1 MAMKKFAA
9 GSIIYEAGQP
19 ISSYDVIIS
28 GSVTVAP
35 ENSDILLEK
44 GDVLGVIDSYRG
56 IYENTYT
63 ADSDTTIII
72 YPYNGPL
79 SIVDMLKA
87 NKDLSIIL
95 FTSTCKQLCN
105 ILKDY
110 SQCNK
115 NAELLYSFLEDDYK
129 KYKALCIQN
138 KLQAKSLPT
147 IEELVPM
154 VSEERIDPWLF
165 PYYESMRALSKDDLK
180 TFFAE
185 RYDLCA
191 GTLLKASQDMSS
203 IKQLH
208 TYSVDY
214 FNFLSE
220 LLLNENGLDF
230 FDLYTD
236 LYYRILQKGEES
248 PIVLSMIEKIIDF
261 MENNEAIEADLFYK
275 RTDEFREF
283 ILQIPKERE
292 LKLQNT
298 FQGESAISLQ
308 DSLDVILSYADC
320 PKDTNINFKKYITE
334 YKKLEDKSS
343 TEDFAISLRKKI
355 TVLFH
360 EIYNSAFVI
369 SIQDK
374 NIPTILK
381 MFFLFG
387 YVDEELAGIQNACY
401 LYGIANDFH
410 GNSEYG
416 VYTFYEWLMA
426 IYKGDK
432 EPCRNEFDVDY
443 GAYVHDLKL
452 HNKIDAKMEELMLS
466 DMAQKVDYELNN
478 MFTNVNKITFGQISN
493 YCPVLSES
501 NILKS
506 LEHSQLSASAIKE
519 NLDRIRQLDYSAY
532 YREMLYANTD
542 LGINKEMIQV
552 EILPDF
558 ILMPGIGT
566 RGVMWQEIEGKRR
579 TTPSRMMLPVF
590 YMPDLFEAITRLTG
604 EFRWEMCKRVQG
616 ARWNDAAEHSLTSD
630 YFDYLQFYRKNNE
643 LSPDTKEKIRLSLIR
658 SKNSFK
664 ESFVRDYIIWIVFE
678 SSGSPRLNK
687 SVRSV
692 LLTHCPFS
700 ANLIQSLKNNPMY
713 TESITHYET
722 KRLQKLHHYELI
734 LQKAKN
740 LNKKVP
746 QEIIEQIEFIKS

>member
-1 MAMKKFAA
+1 
-9 GSIIYEAGQP
+9 
-19 ISSYDVIIS
+19 
-28 GSVTVAP
+28 
-35 ENSDILLEK
+35 
-44 GDVLGVIDSYRG
+44 
-56 IYENTYT
+56 
-63 ADSDTTIII
+63 
-72 YPYNGPL
+72 
-79 SIVDMLKA
+79 
-87 NKDLSIIL
+87 
-95 FTSTCKQLCN
+95 
-105 ILKDY
+105 
-110 SQCNK
+110 
-115 NAELLYSFLEDDYK
+115 
-129 KYKALCIQN
+129 
-138 KLQAKSLPT
+138 
-147 IEELVPM
+147 
-154 VSEERIDPWLF
+154 EERIEPWLF
-165 PYYESMRALSKDDLK
+165 PYYESMRALSKEDLK

-191 GTLLKASQDMSS
+191 GTLLKASQDMSTF
-203 IKQLH
+203 KQLH

-214 FNFLSE
+214 YSFLSE
-220 LLLNENGLDF
+220 LLLNEDGLDF

-248 PIVLSMIEKIIDF
+248 PLILSMIEKIIDS
-261 MENNEAIEADLFYK
+261 MEENQNIDADLFYK
-275 RTDEFREF
+275 RTDEFRVL
-283 ILQIPKERE
+283 IRQIPKDRE
-292 LKLQNT
+292 LELQNT
-298 FQGESAISLQ
+298 SVIEPGVSLK
-308 DSLDVILSYADC
+308 DSLDVILTYAEC
-320 PKDTNINFKKYITE
+320 SKETNEHFKKYITE

-360 EIYNSAFVI
+360 EIYNSAFVN
-369 SIQDK
+369 SIKDH
-374 NIPTILK
+374 NVPIILK

-387 YVDEELAGIQNACY
+387 YVDEELAGLQNAQY
-401 LYGIANDFH
+401 LYRMASDFH
-410 GNSEYG
+410 GNSQEG

-426 IYKGDK
+426 IYKGLK

-443 GAYVHDLKL
+443 GSYVHDLKL
-452 HNKIDAKMEELMLS
+452 HNKIDGKTEEKMLC
-466 DMAQKVDYELNN
+466 DTAQKVDYELNN
-478 MFTNVNKITFGQISN
+478 MFTTVNKITFGQISN

-506 LEHSQLSASAIKE
+506 LEHSQLNATVIKDNLNRIR
-519 NLDRIRQLDYSAY
+519 NLDVSAY
-532 YREMLYANTD
+532 YRETLYANAD

-552 EILPDF
+552 EVLPDF
-558 ILMPGIGT
+558 ILLPGIGT

-643 LSPDTKEKIRLSLIR
+643 LSPDAKEKIRLSLIR

-664 ESFVRDYIIWIVFE
+664 ESFVRDYITWIVFE

-687 SVRSV
+687 PLRSI
-692 LLTHCPFS
+692 LLAHCPFS
-700 ANLIQSLKNNPMY
+700 SSLLQSLKNNPMY
-713 TESITHYET
+713 TESIALYET

-746 QEIIEQIEFIKS
+746 EEILEQIEFIQS

>member
-1 MAMKKFAA
+1 
-9 GSIIYEAGQP
+9 
-19 ISSYDVIIS
+19 
-28 GSVTVAP
+28 
-35 ENSDILLEK
+35 
-44 GDVLGVIDSYRG
+44 
-56 IYENTYT
+56 
-63 ADSDTTIII
+63 
-72 YPYNGPL
+72 
-79 SIVDMLKA
+79 
-87 NKDLSIIL
+87 
-95 FTSTCKQLCN
+95 
-105 ILKDY
+105 
-110 SQCNK
+110 
-115 NAELLYSFLEDDYK
+115 
-129 KYKALCIQN
+129 
-138 KLQAKSLPT
+138 
-147 IEELVPM
+147 
-154 VSEERIDPWLF
+154 
-165 PYYESMRALSKDDLK
+165 
-180 TFFAE
+180 
-185 RYDLCA
+185 
-191 GTLLKASQDMSS
+191 
-203 IKQLH
+203 
-208 TYSVDY
+208 
-214 FNFLSE
+214 
-220 LLLNENGLDF
+220 
-230 FDLYTD
+230 
-236 LYYRILQKGEES
+236 
-248 PIVLSMIEKIIDF
+248 
-261 MENNEAIEADLFYK
+261 
-275 RTDEFREF
+275 
-283 ILQIPKERE
+283 
-292 LKLQNT
+292 
-298 FQGESAISLQ
+298 
-308 DSLDVILSYADC
+308 
-320 PKDTNINFKKYITE
+320 
-334 YKKLEDKSS
+334 
-343 TEDFAISLRKKI
+343 
-355 TVLFH
+355 
-360 EIYNSAFVI
+360 
-369 SIQDK
+369 
-374 NIPTILK
+374 
-381 MFFLFG
+381 
-387 YVDEELAGIQNACY
+387 
-401 LYGIANDFH
+401 
-410 GNSEYG
+410 
-416 VYTFYEWLMA
+416 
-426 IYKGDK
+426 
-432 EPCRNEFDVDY
+432 
-443 GAYVHDLKL
+443 
-452 HNKIDAKMEELMLS
+452 MEELMLS

-506 LEHSQLSASAIKE
+506 LEHSQLSASTIKE

-604 EFRWEMCKRVQG
+604 EFRWEMCKRIQG